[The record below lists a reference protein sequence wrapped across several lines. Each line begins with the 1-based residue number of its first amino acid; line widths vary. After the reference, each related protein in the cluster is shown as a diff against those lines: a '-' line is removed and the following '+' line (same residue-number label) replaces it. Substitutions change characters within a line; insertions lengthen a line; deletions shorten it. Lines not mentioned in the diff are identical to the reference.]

1 MNSGY
6 LKELIPCCGPRI
18 HYCVIRL
25 EIVLSTLVSPTRRT
39 ESNPVVI
46 AFYEKKQ
53 VVSRT
58 HLKKN
63 DYHGVRNTPLSDKL
77 RLGRP
82 WKVCMVNRSLTG

>member
-1 MNSGY
+1 M
-6 LKELIPCCGPRI
+6 
-18 HYCVIRL
+18 IRL

-53 VVSRT
+53 VVSST

-63 DYHGVRNTPLSDKL
+63 DYYGVRNTPLSEKL
-77 RLGRP
+77 KAWQALATVHGEPESDR
-82 WKVCMVNRSLTG
+82 VA